1 MYRLK
6 VDAIHSA
13 APNPIIQTISIA
25 SARSFRMFTKRVRHL
40 ALSVVV
46 SGLVALPAMAQTFS
60 FDAVTCLNH
69 STGQA
74 VVGSLQSGGI
84 DCSGLQ
90 TQPGDP
96 VGVVLNGVA
105 DGSGGGGGPV
115 SCDQS
120 QPISEQ
126 EPNDWPEVNEVGD
139 LSGGGCVTISGNIHT
154 GYDNPQQPNPQRDAD
169 NFVVFVAPQGSYG
182 MTLSGGAIAGVFDGR
197 SGEFLTECQGS
208 CTLQAPSDV
217 LVVEVLAQQPTAYTL
232 QIASDSGSQPIA
244 PRADSLS
251 RQAPSAYGF
260 GGEMRQY

>member
-1 MYRLK
+1 ML
-6 VDAIHSA
+6 I
-13 APNPIIQTISIA
+13 
-25 SARSFRMFTKRVRHL
+25 KRVRHL
-40 ALSVVV
+40 ALSVVA
-46 SGLVALPAMAQTFS
+46 SGLVTFPAVAQTFS

-90 TQPGDP
+90 TQLGDP
-96 VGVVLNGVA
+96 IGVVLNGVA
-105 DGSGGGGGPV
+105 DGGSGGGGGGST

-154 GYDNPQQPNPQRDAD
+154 GYDNPQQPNPERDAD
-169 NFVVFVAPQGSYG
+169 NYVVYVAQQGSYG

-232 QIASDSGSQPIA
+232 QIASDNGGQPSA
-244 PRADSLS
+244 PGADSLT
-251 RQAPSAYGF
+251 RQTPSAYGF
-260 GGEMRQY
+260 SGKTRQY

>member
-1 MYRLK
+1 CSLAWGMYGMK
-6 VDAIHSA
+6 VDAIQTA
-13 APNPIIQTISIA
+13 AANPIIQTISIA

-46 SGLVALPAMAQTFS
+46 SGLVALPAIAQTLS

-96 VGVVLNGVA
+96 VGVVLSGVA
-105 DGSGGGGGPV
+105 DGSGGGGGST
-115 SCDQS
+115 SCNPS

-154 GYDNPQQPNPQRDAD
+154 GYDNPQQPN
-169 NFVVFVAPQGSYG
+169 
-182 MTLSGGAIAGVFDGR
+182 
-197 SGEFLTECQGS
+197 
-208 CTLQAPSDV
+208 
-217 LVVEVLAQQPTAYTL
+217 
-232 QIASDSGSQPIA
+232 
-244 PRADSLS
+244 
-251 RQAPSAYGF
+251 
-260 GGEMRQY
+260 